1 MLLARMPEIDRFA
14 MTAIDLG
21 GKPPTEVQ
29 LMPMGRWDGYVH
41 PYTGEL
47 TSFEVTREHI
57 DAAVEYNAERKRRN
71 PARDLVIDY
80 EHQTLHGGVAPA
92 AGFIAD
98 LKGSDDGLDATGVRW
113 TAKAAAYI
121 SAGEYRYISPVFG
134 FDRYDKVTGNPVR
147 MIVHNAGIT
156 NEPFF
161 DELKPLVSKDNSHS
175 LYFFSKEVQMNKAIE
190 FLLAFLAMAS
200 GSTPEQIAAKA
211 HEFAEQLK
219 SAGVTAKDGAEIT
232 AKAVIDR
239 FAQIKSDLEKMTA
252 NYTAV
257 AKALDANET
266 DPPEKLTVLIAAKA
280 DTSAY
285 VTKTEYNALRTQLQS
300 REIDD
305 VFNAAKSLGKISPAS
320 EPELRKWAE
329 KDLAG
334 FKAFLAKVA
343 DYSVV
348 PLQHITV
355 ADAKPAKEKLSEE
368 EVKIAK
374 ALGVDPKKLVE
385 EEEAE
390 AA

>member
-1 MLLARMPEIDRFA
+1 
-14 MTAIDLG
+14 
-21 GKPPTEVQ
+21 
-29 LMPMGRWDGYVH
+29 
-41 PYTGEL
+41 
-47 TSFEVTREHI
+47 
-57 DAAVEYNAERKRRN
+57 
-71 PARDLVIDY
+71 
-80 EHQTLHGGVAPA
+80 
-92 AGFIAD
+92 
-98 LKGSDDGLDATGVRW
+98 
-113 TAKAAAYI
+113 
-121 SAGEYRYISPVFG
+121 
-134 FDRYDKVTGNPVR
+134 
-147 MIVHNAGIT
+147 
-156 NEPFF
+156 
-161 DELKPLVSKDNSHS
+161 
-175 LYFFSKEVQMNKAIE
+175 MNKAIE

-355 ADAKPAKEKLSEE
+355 SDAKPAKEKLSEE